1 MSRANSIVGEYV
13 FYYFKLRILL
23 INVFCQVPKLLLHRL
38 FPNVRYSIWIDGKLK
53 LVRDPYQVLER

>member
-1 MSRANSIVGEYV
+1 MRISINNFVGFAFIIYGPRDLFLV
-13 FYYFKLRILL
+13 
-23 INVFCQVPKLLLHRL
+23 QVPKLLLHRL